1 MRKKLLRYVILAV
14 LLALPWPGPASAQKS
29 EPWSTF
35 RGNPQRTGNTDGLP
49 GPTSPKILWA
59 HKSRDHHLSSPV
71 VFGDRLFIAGLTG
84 FNSGYVSCF
93 STDPTAKERV
103 LWSKSAPLLRLP
115 TVSSPAI
122 MEGRIV
128 FGDGMHQ

>member
-1 MRKKLLRYVILAV
+1 MRNKLLRYVILAV
-14 LLALPWPGPASAQKS
+14 LLALPLPTPVTAQKA

-49 GPTSPKILWA
+49 GPTAAKVLWA

-71 VFGDRLFIAGLTG
+71 VIGDRLFVAGLTG
-84 FNSGYVSCF
+84 FNIGYVSCI
-93 STDPTAKERV
+93 STEPDAKERV

-122 MEGRIV
+122 MDGRI
-128 FGDGMHQ
+128 